1 MLHLFDMFNVL
12 GAYSWVNIRFLL
24 EGAWVTVV
32 VSVLSIILS
41 YIFGLILGVIRYVQ
55 IKYVSAVVGFVID
68 IIRNLPLILIIF
80 FTYFGLPQIGFKP
93 APIWAS
99 VIAMAIF
106 ESAMVAEIVRAGIVS
121 IPTGQMEG
129 ARANGLSYWQALR
142 FIILPQAVKNMIPA
156 IVSQFI
162 SLVKD
167 TSLATIIVLPD
178 LMNHAQIIYG
188 QNTNYT
194 IPMFLALAVM
204 YFIVCYSLSLLSEYL
219 DHRMG
224 QSNSK
229 KAKQAE
235 KVAESAER

>member
-1 MLHLFDMFNVL
+1 MLTVL
-12 GAYSWVNIRFLL
+12 GAYSWINIRFLL
-24 EGAWVTVV
+24 EGAWVTVL
-32 VSVLSIILS
+32 VSVCSIILS
-41 YIFGLILGVIRYVQ
+41 YIFGIILGIIRYVQ
-55 IKYVSAVVGFVID
+55 IKYLSAIVGFVID

-80 FTYFGLPQIGFKP
+80 FTYFGLPNIGFKP
-93 APIWAS
+93 DPIWAS
-99 VIAMAIF
+99 VIAMAVF

-121 IPTGQMEG
+121 IPVGQMEG
-129 ARANGLSYWQALR
+129 ARSTGMTYWQALR
-142 FIILPQAVKNMIPA
+142 YIILPQAIKNMIPA

-204 YFIVCYSLSLLSEYL
+204 YFIVCYSLSLLSQYL
-219 DHRMG
+219 DHRLG
-224 QSNSK
+224 AAKESGEVEEVVQS
-229 KAKQAE
+229 
-235 KVAESAER
+235 VER